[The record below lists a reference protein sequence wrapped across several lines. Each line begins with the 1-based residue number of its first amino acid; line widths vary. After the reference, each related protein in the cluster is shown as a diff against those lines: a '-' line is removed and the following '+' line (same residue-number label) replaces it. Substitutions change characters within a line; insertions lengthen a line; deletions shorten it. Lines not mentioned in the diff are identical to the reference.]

1 MSPSGRGQPMY
12 SENTNRY
19 SSIANMA
26 KKASVNQAILLRR
39 LTTRSHSAICS
50 RVHTSSRSLLL
61 ILWGLRL
68 GALQAK
74 QRTRDCSDL
83 EPHLLQIHMM
93 FTQCSHLNKNTRRIM
108 SRPASPSLYCKDGIN
123 WFFFKSTCVSV
134 ISFFSNNQVTK
145 SE

>member
-74 QRTRDCSDL
+74 QRTRDCSVL
-83 EPHLLQIHMM
+83 EPHLLQIHIALQ
-93 FTQCSHLNKNTRRIM
+93 TVNSEVGTKR
-108 SRPASPSLYCKDGIN
+108 DGIQGLT
-123 WFFFKSTCVSV
+123 SEV
-134 ISFFSNNQVTK
+134 IHPHNQVCEETK
-145 SE
+145 RSHH